1 MWNLSALST
10 EILGDFCQA
19 NAILDVPPCDNF
31 YQWWLQAAGP
41 VRAGQKR
48 VSQQLGRPGQ
58 TVVRTVLGPRCKK
71 MRSSHVFSLVTNV
84 RPLMHWQNCHD
95 FVTRSQ
101 NAVGSICWQFTLRW
115 GWNPHGWRGVGR
127 REGWHRCQLDRA
139 HCSLISILNKI
150 YLSYLIIV
158 SFCK

>member
-10 EILGDFCQA
+10 EIFGDFCQA

-95 FVTRSQ
+95 FVTRSLGHKMLLFDLLAIHTSVRMKSTRVAWSGKTWRLAQ
-101 NAVGSICWQFTLRW
+101 VPAWSSTLEFDI
-115 GWNPHGWRGVGR
+115 NF
-127 REGWHRCQLDRA
+127 E
-139 HCSLISILNKI
+139 
-150 YLSYLIIV
+150 
-158 SFCK
+158 